1 MCFQQQDVKRCS
13 GYSFTQETLFVEV
26 FAHRPVRKSAEVLT
40 YLLLSDASP
49 FSFTWLIR
57 HLSIPMASV
66 SELKSNWLLE
76 DADLP
81 HE

>member
-1 MCFQQQDVKRCS
+1 MKLVCFQQQDIKRCC
-13 GYSFTQETLFVEV
+13 GYSINTEFLT
-26 FAHRPVRKSAEVLT
+26 HRPVRKSAEVLT
-40 YLLLSDASP
+40 YLLLSEAFP
-49 FSFTWLIR
+49 FSFTWPIR
-57 HLSIPMASV
+57 HFSIPMASV

>member
-1 MCFQQQDVKRCS
+1 MLWAQPKHTD
-13 GYSFTQETLFVEV
+13 

-40 YLLLSDASP
+40 YLLLSEAFP

-57 HLSIPMASV
+57 HFSIPMASV